1 MKDVFDVIVIGAGH
15 AGIEAAL
22 IANKLKVKTLL
33 ITSKINTA
41 GVMSCNPSIGGLG
54 KGHIVKEIDALG
66 GVMGKIT
73 DLSAIQYKK
82 LNRRKGPAVRGS
94 RAQCDKWIYAHE
106 AQKILKSKLKSNFIE
121 AEVKTLLIKKEKV
134 CGVVL
139 DDGSTI
145 KSKTVIITAGTFMR
159 GVLHIGDKK
168 INDGRVGEKSSGGL
182 SDQLSS
188 LGVKIK
194 RFKTGTPPR
203 LKKSSIDWSLL
214 DMEYGDDKY
223 ENFHFMN
230 HHGFKHKV
238 IACGI
243 SYTNE
248 RTHQIVQNNLNRS
261 PLFTGAIQAVG
272 PRYCPSI
279 EDKITRFA
287 DKLRHQTFLEP
298 EGLDTDSIYLQGIST
313 SLPEE
318 VQLEFLRTIKGLSSV
333 EIIRPGYA
341 VEYDFI
347 QPTHQLNYSFE
358 ARFLKGLY
366 LAGQVNGTSGY
377 EEAAGQGLLAGINA
391 VLSIRGEEPLILPR
405 YKAYMGVLTDDLV
418 MKGAEE
424 PYRMLTSRAE
434 FRLMLREDNAL
445 ERLFDYSLK
454 YQLLS
459 DKEKFYL
466 EGLIRKRNEFSA
478 LLSKTVV
485 MPNFSNNDALQSLGS
500 EPLKKPTPV
509 STLLSRSEIS
519 LDGIKSI
526 GLIGGADDPDDPLVE
541 EPVQIALKYAGYIKN
556 ELTRIEKVKKLE
568 SLEIPSDIQ
577 YELFSGL
584 SSEEIEK
591 LNKVRPKN
599 LAQAKTIHGVNPSAI
614 QYLAIHISKN
624 G

>member
-1 MKDVFDVIVIGAGH
+1 MKDVFDAIVIGAGH

-418 MKGAEE
+418 TKGAEE

-500 EPLKKPTPV
+500 ESLKKPTPI